1 MYVPGGSALAAVL
14 PPGPVPAPAEVVE
27 RLQPAPAVDASAAI
41 ATQATTLVATRPLML
56 AILARFRRQLMNRG
70 MLRTGAMGKK
80 LELAIAILN
89 GAVGDHLSRSDNGL
103 ATKMTCIAGG
113 RELPMERAALTR
125 THPEATPRVAI
136 LVHGLMCTEDI
147 WLHEDGSDYGSLLE
161 RDHGFTP
168 LYLRYNSG
176 LPIADNGVA
185 LALLLD
191 RLVAEYPVPIEEIVP
206 IGYSMG
212 GLVVRSACHVASVA
226 REIEGTALSNAW
238 LPLVR
243 RAIYVGTPHL
253 GAPLERVGRFV
264 SKVLRAVDDPYTQL
278 AAELADLRS
287 DGLKDLGDA
296 DLRHEDRARRLPS
309 VSLRDPR
316 HPVPLLPQIQ
326 HFLVAGSLSTD
337 VRLAS
342 VFGDSIVPVG
352 SATDGSCIDV
362 ATFALP
368 PSHVKIVSGA
378 SHVTLAHDAAVY
390 EHLRTW
396 CAPPQ
401 KEET

>member
-1 MYVPGGSALAAVL
+1 
-14 PPGPVPAPAEVVE
+14 
-27 RLQPAPAVDASAAI
+27 
-41 ATQATTLVATRPLML
+41 
-56 AILARFRRQLMNRG
+56 
-70 MLRTGAMGKK
+70 MGKK
-80 LELAIAILN
+80 LELAIAVLN
-89 GAVGDHLSRSDNGL
+89 GAVGDHLSRTDNGL
-103 ATKMTCIAGG
+103 ATTMTCIADG
-113 RELPMERAALTR
+113 RVLPMEKAALLR
-125 THPEATPRVAI
+125 AHPEATPRIAI
-136 LVHGLMCTEDI
+136 LLHGLMCTEDI
-147 WLHEDGSDYGSLLE
+147 WAHKDGSDYGSMLA

-168 LYLRYNSG
+168 FYLRYNSG

-185 LALLLD
+185 LASLLE
-191 RLVAEYPVPIEEIVP
+191 RLVAEYPVPISEIVP

-212 GLVVRSACHVASVA
+212 GLIVRSACHVASVTRGVA
-226 REIEGTALSNAW
+226 ATAKEHAW

-243 RAIYVGTPHL
+243 RAMYVGTPHL

-264 SKVLRAVDDPYTQL
+264 SKVLRAVPDPYTQL

-309 VSLRDPR
+309 ISLRDPR

-326 HFLVAGSLSTD
+326 HYLVAGSLSTD

-352 SATDGSCIDV
+352 SATDGSCIDA

-390 EHLRTW
+390 AHLRAW
-396 CAPPQ
+396 CAPDS
-401 KEET
+401 KGDGA